1 MLCALTFHVW
11 GRSILLIVTIVG
23 THAREVNRASS
34 SSRLHQQ
41 AAPTLLPRE
50 RSRSRHGSSQSG
62 SAYTSARTDHRPMDW
77 FRRSVSVKVGTRL
90 PLDRPRRNGECG
102 MDQPPPAQG
111 SHRTLWRKRGW
122 VRPLRVPRV
131 RARWPHGD
139 KNLFEVQP
147 PRNSKIPPTIACQHG
162 FRRREGLP
170 EELTGRSI
178 FRRARISNKLVLRQL
193 KHVKIGICSRCKPPI
208 LHGRPL

>member
-1 MLCALTFHVW
+1 MYEPDRLFLVA
-11 GRSILLIVTIVG
+11 IVG
-23 THAREVNRASS
+23 TLAREINRPSS
-34 SSRLHQQ
+34 SSRSASTSRANAL
-41 AAPTLLPRE
+41 AANGRGAVMDPLNR
-50 RSRSRHGSSQSG
+50 
-62 SAYTSARTDHRPMDW
+62 ARRTPARAPIIGRLDW
-77 FRRSVSVKVGTRL
+77 FRCSVEVGTRL

-111 SHRTLWRKRGW
+111 SHRTLWRKREW
-122 VRPLRVPRV
+122 VRRLRVPRV

-139 KNLFEVQP
+139 RNLFEVQP

-170 EELTGRSI
+170 EELTGSRSI

-193 KHVKIGICSRCKPPI
+193 KTALSM
-208 LHGRPL
+208 